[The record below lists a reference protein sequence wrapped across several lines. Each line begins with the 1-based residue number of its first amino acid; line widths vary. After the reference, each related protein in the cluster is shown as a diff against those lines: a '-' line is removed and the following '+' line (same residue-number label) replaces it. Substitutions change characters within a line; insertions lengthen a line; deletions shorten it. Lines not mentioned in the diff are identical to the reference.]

1 MCDSSAP
8 WYARRASGLW
18 SFLASPN
25 SKCISTLS
33 GWRSRHGIANC
44 HPVVIATIERLA
56 RATGLTKT
64 AAVEALLLDHCPDQ
78 MRGMRHRM
86 DAILAQIDR
95 IPDLPEPFDPLDWD
109 EPGLP
114 R

>member
-1 MCDSSAP
+1 
-8 WYARRASGLW
+8 
-18 SFLASPN
+18 
-25 SKCISTLS
+25 
-33 GWRSRHGIANC
+33 
-44 HPVVIATIERLA
+44 
-56 RATGLTKT
+56 LTKT

>member
-1 MCDSSAP
+1 MYIDAVWIEIQAWHCRLPSGRHRNDQAP
-8 WYARRASGLW
+8 L
-18 SFLASPN
+18 
-25 SKCISTLS
+25 
-33 GWRSRHGIANC
+33 
-44 HPVVIATIERLA
+44 

-95 IPDLPEPFDPLDWD
+95 IPELPEPSDPLDWD